1 MLLGWEVET
10 GLSRLRL
17 LAPRGTVERLNRNV
31 DAAGRFPQWAA
42 SSGRFFIS
50 NRDIAFDLPESFA

>member
-1 MLLGWEVET
+1 
-10 GLSRLRL
+10 
-17 LAPRGTVERLNRNV
+17 VERLNRNV